1 MEEYKKLIYD
11 LMNGKLDFKDNP
23 PEECKYVK
31 DEFSMNSQREKCV
44 NRHIPVSYT
53 HLYWGVYVNYNSI
66 RYPKSVH
73 KVCRMKKTILC
84 ILTTVL

>member
-1 MEEYKKLIYD
+1 MEECKKLIYD

-44 NRHIPVSYT
+44 NRHRQFASYRTLPKFFDGEPVC
-53 HLYWGVYVNYNSI
+53 L
-66 RYPKSVH
+66 
-73 KVCRMKKTILC
+73 
-84 ILTTVL
+84 

>member
-1 MEEYKKLIYD
+1 MEEYKKLSYD

-44 NRHIPVSYT
+44 NRHIQ
-53 HLYWGVYVNYNSI
+53 
-66 RYPKSVH
+66 R
-73 KVCRMKKTILC
+73 
-84 ILTTVL
+84 